1 SGAPPALPVRHG
13 AGKKRAHPHSDTWSL
28 RERAGFRVVG
38 MRSLL
43 VHAEV
48 DLLAHGAH
56 GVLLRISLRTPLLP
70 AQGGDRHG
78 LDGRADDVLL
88 GGVVA
93 EAVLLGA
100 VIDLLLQAGDVT
112 EGLIE
117 AGVSGGLVDGRRGV
131 GHGVSSESSRVC
143 CQCWRWLSLR
153 ERRRWFRR
161 VWCTC
166 RCRRLRI
173 LRR

>member
-1 SGAPPALPVRHG
+1 
-13 AGKKRAHPHSDTWSL
+13 
-28 RERAGFRVVG
+28 ERAGFRVVG

-112 EGLIE
+112 EGVME
-117 AGVSGGLVDGRRGV
+117 GGVSGGLVDGRCGV
-131 GHGVSSESSRVC
+131 GHGSLLRVIEGLLSVLAVAQSSGTSTMVPSG
-143 CQCWRWLSLR
+143 LMHM
-153 ERRRWFRR
+153 
-161 VWCTC
+161 
-166 RCRRLRI
+166 
-173 LRR
+173 